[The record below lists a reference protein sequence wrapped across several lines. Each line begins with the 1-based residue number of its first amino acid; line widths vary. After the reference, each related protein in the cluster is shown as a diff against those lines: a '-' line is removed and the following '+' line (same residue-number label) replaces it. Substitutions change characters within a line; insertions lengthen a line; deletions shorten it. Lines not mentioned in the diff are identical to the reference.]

1 MSKQVTYEEF
11 INNILNNRGRFACG
25 DEYYEC
31 HHIVPR
37 CMGGADDQENL
48 IDLFA
53 KEHFVA
59 HKLLAEENPDNQ
71 KLVYAWWM
79 MAHIGRV
86 EITEDEY
93 EESKRAISKTMSER
107 VISEETKNK
116 IGAKAKERFKD
127 KENHPM
133 LGVSPKDRMDE
144 ETYLLWREHLSNS
157 LSGENNPMYGKRHSE
172 DSKRK
177 NSEAHKGRTHS
188 EEAKKKISE
197 ATKGEK
203 NPNYGN
209 HKLAGA
215 NHPNYGKHLSEET
228 RKKIGEANR
237 NPSEETRQKMR
248 DNHADFSGGN
258 SSLAKIVMC
267 IETNTIHLSGTLA
280 GKAYGLH
287 STGITRCCCGK
298 QRAAGGYTWKYVY
311 DTVNTDGTIVPG
323 ALTLGL
329 ITADEVLQRIG
340 VKE

>member
-1 MSKQVTYEEF
+1 MSKQVTYAAF
-11 INNILNNRGRFACG
+11 INNILNNRGRCG
-25 DEYYEC
+25 CGNEYHES
-31 HHIVPR
+31 HHILPR
-37 CMGGADDQENL
+37 CMGGTNDQENL

-53 KEHFVA
+53 KEHFIA
-59 HKLLAEENPDNQ
+59 HKLLAEENPENQ

-107 VISEETKNK
+107 VISEETKSK
-116 IGAKAKERFKD
+116 MSEKAKERYKD

-144 ETYLLWREHLSNS
+144 ETYFLWREHISNS
-157 LSGENNPMYGKRHSE
+157 ISGENNPMYGRQHSE
-172 DSKRK
+172 ESKRK

-209 HKLAGA
+209 HKFAGE

-228 RKKIGEANR
+228 RRKIGESNR
-237 NPSEETRQKMR
+237 NPSEETRKKMR
-248 DNHADFSGGN
+248 DHHADVSGGN
-258 SSLAKIVMC
+258 NPKAKIVMC
-267 IETNTIHLSGTLA
+267 VETNMIYLSGTLA
-280 GKAYGLH
+280 GKAYGIH

-298 QRAAGGYTWKYVY
+298 QSTAGGYNWKYIY
-311 DTVNTDGTIVPG
+311 DIVNTDGTIIPG

-329 ITADEVLQRIG
+329 ITMDEVLQRIG
-340 VKE
+340 VK